1 MNYVWRMQRNRY
13 FHFQT
18 MFFLHS
24 SIRVPRSYLGTK
36 NSRKISTSTNGICRI
51 ITSYSPSA
59 YDDGEEEDFLRIL
72 FRYYTENHLG
82 TLWLVSVMHGDVVYV
97 IK

>member
-1 MNYVWRMQRNRY
+1 MNYECRMQRNRY

-18 MFFLHS
+18 IYVLHS

-36 NSRKISTSTNGICRI
+36 NSRKISTSANGICRI

-59 YDDGEEEDFLRIL
+59 HDDGEEEDFLRIL
-72 FRYYTENHLG
+72 FRYYTEILLG
-82 TLWLVSVMHGDVVYV
+82 TLWLVSVMHGDRVFV